1 MGAPHAFLT
10 RSIRPPLNRL
20 PLTPESMTGRI
31 TEDKRSLWQRIKRF
45 AMTDV
50 GALVRGLNADDIEN
64 MERVLLEAD
73 FGVPATM
80 ELVEALELGVRDG
93 KLRNEADLREALVTR
108 LAAMLEAPGEPAA
121 IARAVQGPTVVL
133 VVGVNGVGK
142 TTTVAKLAHR
152 LRREGRSVLLAAAD
166 TYRAA
171 YAHMFMTGDL
181 LSGAIAK
188 RKGLK

>member
-20 PLTPESMTGRI
+20 PLTPESMTRRI

-108 LAAMLEAPGEPAA
+108 LAAMLEAPGEPGA

-133 VVGVNGVGK
+133 VPGS
-142 TTTVAKLAHR
+142 L
-152 LRREGRSVLLAAAD
+152 
-166 TYRAA
+166 
-171 YAHMFMTGDL
+171 
-181 LSGAIAK
+181 
-188 RKGLK
+188 

>member
-1 MGAPHAFLT
+1 
-10 RSIRPPLNRL
+10 
-20 PLTPESMTGRI
+20 MTGRV
-31 TEDKRSLWQRIKRF
+31 TEEKRSLWQRIKRF

-64 MERVLLEAD
+64 MERILLEAD

-93 KLRNEADLREALVTR
+93 KLKTEADLREAMVTR
-108 LAAMLEAPGEPAA
+108 LAGMLEAPGEPGAIVRAA
-121 IARAVQGPTVVL
+121 EGPTVVL

-152 LRREGRSVLLAAAD
+152 LRRDEIGR
-166 TYRAA
+166 
-171 YAHMFMTGDL
+171 AHV
-181 LSGAIAK
+181 
-188 RKGLK
+188 